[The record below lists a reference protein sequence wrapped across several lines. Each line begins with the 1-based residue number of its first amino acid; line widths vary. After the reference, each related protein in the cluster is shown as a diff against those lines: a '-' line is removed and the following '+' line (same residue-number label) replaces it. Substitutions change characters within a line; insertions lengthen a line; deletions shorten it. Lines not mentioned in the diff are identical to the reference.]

1 MPTNRVAVLA
11 RRAGRAALAPTRI
24 VHARIVARL
33 AAQDAAARA
42 HGWTV
47 ETLPRGGR
55 AYRDPRFDQ
64 LAHRG
69 NRPVRAGRE
78 GFR

>member
-24 VHARIVARL
+24 VHGRIVARL
-33 AAQDAAARA
+33 AAQDADAQAR
-42 HGWTV
+42 GWTV
-47 ETLPRGGR
+47 EILPRGGR

-64 LAHRG
+64 LTYRG
-69 NRPVRAGRE
+69 NGPVPAGRE
-78 GFR
+78 AGR